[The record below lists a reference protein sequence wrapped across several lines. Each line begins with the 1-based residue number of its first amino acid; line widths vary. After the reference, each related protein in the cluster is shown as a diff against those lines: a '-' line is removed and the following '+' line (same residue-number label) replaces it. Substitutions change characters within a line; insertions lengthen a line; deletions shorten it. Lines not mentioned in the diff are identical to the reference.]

1 MITDHPL
8 YAVSL
13 QLDPDFNWIGYFLSG
28 VYLKVSFYLFLCFSY
43 VVFAQLLIMPWS
55 SGKKGQKLHKKM

>member
-28 VYLKVSFYLFLCFSY
+28 VYLKVSFYLFLCFPN
-43 VVFAQLLIMPWS
+43 VVFAQLPMLWNA
-55 SGKKGQKLHKKM
+55 GEKGQKLH